1 MNVSRLAELIP
12 AVSLCFTKR
21 NKAAGVKFAPILA
34 FARKHGGSFKME
46 EAIKKAEVLI
56 EALPYIKK
64 FHKKIVV
71 IKYGGSIL
79 GEEKI
84 RKGVLEDIV
93 FLNFMGL
100 RPVLV
105 HGGGPNISERMRS
118 SGKKTEFLDGMRV
131 TDEETL
137 VVVEEELQKLNDII
151 VKEILELGGN
161 AIGLNGEAKK
171 IIQVEKKQAEIDLGM
186 VGQITQINTEPI
198 WEGLKSETI
207 AIILPMGKGRDKKA
221 YNVNADE
228 AAASISASLK
238 AEKLVLL
245 TNVKGI
251 MRNPDDPN
259 SFLSTLTV
267 EEARGLIENNII
279 HEGMIPKVQACI
291 DALLNGVKKTHIID
305 ARTPHGLLLEIFTDQ
320 GVGTEIVK

>member
-1 MNVSRLAELIP
+1 
-12 AVSLCFTKR
+12 
-21 NKAAGVKFAPILA
+21 
-34 FARKHGGSFKME
+34 ME
-46 EAIKKAEVLI
+46 EAIRKADVLI

-64 FHKKIVV
+64 FHKKIIV

-105 HGGGPNISERMRS
+105 HGGGPNISDRIRA
-118 SGKKTEFLDGMRV
+118 SGKKTDFVNGMRV
-131 TDEETL
+131 TNEETL
-137 VVVEEELQKLNDII
+137 NVVEEELLNLNNLI
-151 VKEILELGGN
+151 VKEIDELG
-161 AIGLNGEAKK
+161 AKAVGLNGKDK
-171 IIQVEKKQAEIDLGM
+171 NIIQVEKKKAEIDLGL
-186 VGQITQINTEPI
+186 VGNIVAIDITPI
-198 WEGLKSETI
+198 LEELRKDKI
-207 AIILPMGKGRDKKA
+207 AVILPMGKGKDKKA

-228 AAASISASLK
+228 AAASIAASLE

-251 MRNPDDPN
+251 IRNSEDPH
-259 SFLSTLTV
+259 SFISTLTTA
-267 EEARGLIENNII
+267 EARGLIENNVIQQ
-279 HEGMIPKVQACI
+279 GMIPKVSACI
-291 DALLNGVKKTHIID
+291 DALKDGVKKTHIID

-320 GVGTEIVK
+320 GVGTEIIK

>member
-1 MNVSRLAELIP
+1 MQ
-12 AVSLCFTKR
+12 
-21 NKAAGVKFAPILA
+21 
-34 FARKHGGSFKME
+34 
-46 EAIKKAEVLI
+46 EAIKKADVLI

-100 RPVLV
+100 KPVLV
-105 HGGGPNISERMRS
+105 HGGGPNISDRMRNT
-118 SGKKTEFLDGMRV
+118 GKKTEFVDGMRV

-137 VVVEEELQKLNDII
+137 ALVEEELCALNKTI
-151 VKEILELGGN
+151 VKEINDLGVK
-161 AIGLNGEAKK
+161 AVGLNGKEGSLV
-171 IIQVEKKQAEIDLGM
+171 QVEKKKGKIDLGF
-186 VGQITQINTEPI
+186 VGNVVGIDADSI
-198 WEGLKSETI
+198 LKELKTDRI
-207 AIILPMGKGRDKKA
+207 PVVVPMGVGKDKKT

-228 AAASISASLK
+228 VAAQVAVALE

-251 MRNPDDPN
+251 MRNPDDPG
-259 SFLSTLTV
+259 SFLSTLSI
-267 EEARGLIENNII
+267 EEAKGLIKDNVVSL
-279 HEGMIPKVQACI
+279 GMIPKVKACC
-291 DALLNGVKKTHIID
+291 DALKGAVKKTHMID
-305 ARTPHGLLLEIFTDQ
+305 ARIPHGILLEIFTDT
-320 GVGTEIVK
+320 GIGTEIVK

>member
-1 MNVSRLAELIP
+1 LTTIYQERG
-12 AVSLCFTKR
+12 F
-21 NKAAGVKFAPILA
+21 
-34 FARKHGGSFKME
+34 ME
-46 EAIKKAEVLI
+46 EAIKKAKVLI

-105 HGGGPNISERMRS
+105 HGGGPNISDRMRA
-118 SGKKTEFLDGMRV
+118 SGKKTDFVDGMRV
-131 TDEETL
+131 TDEATL
-137 VVVEEELQKLNDII
+137 NLVGEELQKLNELI
-151 VKEILELGGN
+151 VTEIKEIG
-161 AIGLNGEAKK
+161 AQAVSLNGKVDK
-171 IIQVEKKQAEIDLGM
+171 IILTEKKKAKIDLGL
-186 VGQITQINTEPI
+186 VGDIVKINTDSILGEIKADKIPV
-198 WEGLKSETI
+198 
-207 AIILPMGKGRDKKA
+207 ILPMGLGSDNNT

-228 AAASISASLK
+228 AAASIAGALQ

-251 MRNPDDPN
+251 MRDADDPN
-259 SFLSTLTV
+259 SFISTLTTKEV
-267 EEARGLIENNII
+267 GGLIENKII
-279 HEGMIPKVQACI
+279 QTGMIPKVNACI
-291 DALLNGVKKTHIID
+291 TALNGGVKKTHVID
-305 ARTPHGLLLEIFTDQ
+305 ARISHALLLEIFTDK
-320 GVGTEIVK
+320 GVGTEILL

>member
-1 MNVSRLAELIP
+1 
-12 AVSLCFTKR
+12 
-21 NKAAGVKFAPILA
+21 
-34 FARKHGGSFKME
+34 ME
-46 EAIKKAEVLI
+46 EAIKKADVLI

-64 FHKKIVV
+64 FHKKIIV

-79 GEEKI
+79 GDEKI

-105 HGGGPNISERMRS
+105 HGGGPNISERMRQE
-118 SGKKTEFLDGMRV
+118 GKKAEFIDGMRV

-137 VVVEEELQKLNDII
+137 GVVEEELQSINDLI
-151 VKEILELGGN
+151 VKEISEQE
-161 AIGLNGEAKK
+161 AKAVGLNGRDKN
-171 IIQVEKKQAEIDLGM
+171 IIQVEKKKAKIDLGL
-186 VGQITQINTEPI
+186 VGHIVGIESEPI
-198 WEGLKSETI
+198 LEELRKDKI
-207 AIILPMGKGRDKKA
+207 VVILPMGRGKDKKT

-228 AAASISASLK
+228 AAAAIAAGLE

-251 MRNPDDPN
+251 MRNSDDPH
-259 SFLSTLTV
+259 SFLSTLTIS
-267 EEARGLIENNII
+267 EAKGLGNEKII
-279 HEGMIPKVQACI
+279 QEGMIPKVSACI
-291 DALLNGVKKTHIID
+291 NALEQGVKKTHIID

-320 GVGTEIVK
+320 GIGTEIVK